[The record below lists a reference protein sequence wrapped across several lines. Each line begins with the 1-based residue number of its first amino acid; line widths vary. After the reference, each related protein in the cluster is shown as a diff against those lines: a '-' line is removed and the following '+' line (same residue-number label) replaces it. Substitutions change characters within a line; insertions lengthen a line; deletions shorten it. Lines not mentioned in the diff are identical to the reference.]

1 MEKME
6 KISNKNLTVKQ
17 KAQNFWY
24 HYKWHTLAALFALFV
39 GILIVS
45 SKVTTPEPD
54 VLLYYGG
61 PAYFS
66 EDAVQAVED
75 AFATV
80 MAEDKNGDGK
90 KVTQLIVTTVLS
102 GDQIATKVMDAKEEG
117 ELLFMGDLSVADAE
131 YKQEI
136 LYGLGIVCLIDR
148 AHFEESK
155 DRFAKLEDVL
165 GEIALPEKTFSD
177 GKGVYLAD
185 TAFGRYFEVF
195 AGLPKDTVLCIKK
208 QPLHVEDREYK
219 AAKELLCDIL
229 RFDLERPVVDGS
241 EIE

>member
-1 MEKME
+1 MEKTGT
-6 KISNKNLTVKQ
+6 KGLSPKQ
-17 KAQNFWY
+17 KFQNYWY
-24 HYKWHTLAALFALFV
+24 HYKWHTIAALFAVFV
-39 GILIVS
+39 VVLIVS

-61 PAYFS
+61 PSYFS

-102 GDQIATKVMDAKEEG
+102 GDQIATKVMDAREEG
-117 ELLFMGDLSVADAE
+117 ELLYMGDLSVAQAE
-131 YKQEI
+131 YNQEI

-155 DRFAKLEDVL
+155 DRFAKFEDLPEGVK
-165 GEIALPEKTFSD
+165 LPEKIFAD
-177 GKGVYLAD
+177 GKGVLLSD

-208 QPLHVEDREYK
+208 QPLHIKDNEYK
-219 AAKELLCDIL
+219 AAKELFCDIL
-229 RFDLERPVVDGS
+229 RFDLERPVADGS
-241 EIE
+241 NIE